1 MEKVQLRSY
10 ITMYCCIQA
19 QMVKAQKDEK
29 EEEKGKEAC
38 KGIFVCLDCFN
49 F

>member
-10 ITMYCCIQA
+10 ITMYCCIQ
-19 QMVKAQKDEK
+19 AQKDEK